1 MSSFLTFTSAYFFFF
16 LPLRLIGWNSKSFP
30 PEPLAMFFFSN
41 ESPIF
46 SVNVTIGMQ
55 ANHWVGWNI
64 WLNLTSVCSH
74 HRRSCFGQTGATSFM
89 LQPPSKE
96 AGGHTSN
103 YLSLPM
109 GQSHSHSVHQTQI
122 CQGRGD
128 PRGGDHWYG
137 HRWCFT
143 STLRASTLGGHH
155 GSYLADLLPTDLG
168 LGSSL
173 CWCTKVREGSGM
185 EDVIWKGWDHLIYI

>member
-89 LQPPSKE
+89 LQPPSKD

-103 YLSLPM
+103 YLKSSWKKHLISNGPK
-109 GQSHSHSVHQTQI
+109 
-122 CQGRGD
+122 
-128 PRGGDHWYG
+128 P
-137 HRWCFT
+137 
-143 STLRASTLGGHH
+143 
-155 GSYLADLLPTDLG
+155 LPTQSPRPWWSERWRPLVWP
-168 LGSSL
+168 SL
-173 CWCTKVREGSGM
+173 MLHKHPSCLNAWWPPWIVPCGFVTDWPRP
-185 EDVIWKGWDHLIYI
+185 WKQPMLVYQS